1 MSQKLPSISILCGIC
16 QVISRTSRPP
26 TSLLLVQLL
35 VRSLSI
41 KKALAVTLC
50 YPLGRLVALQ
60 NEDTPPQKKTH
71 PFEKNMKLD
80 ISKEA
85 LGLSSQRGKYQ
96 NIVLLLYT

>member
-1 MSQKLPSISILCGIC
+1 MH
-16 QVISRTSRPP
+16 
-26 TSLLLVQLL
+26 
-35 VRSLSI
+35 SLSI
-41 KKALAVTLC
+41 KKALAVALC

-60 NEDTPPQKKTH
+60 NEDTPPTPKNH
-71 PFEKNMKLD
+71 PFEKNVKLD